1 MMHALAKAGEFDKE
15 VFRVLTEAALS
26 SGARTASMQPTTVN
40 DKRGSSKS
48 IIALSGCSIDVLADW
63 AWSLA
68 RFGLKEV
75 G

>member
-26 SGARTASMQPTTVN
+26 SGE
-40 DKRGSSKS
+40 KGSSKN
-48 IIALSGCSIDVLADW
+48 IALSGCSVDVLADW